1 MHEAARPEQVSIEIV
16 PDPEDPTGAELWVEA
31 ELNGVPTPFLLD
43 TGARRT
49 TLARSSA
56 VQQLP
61 RTGTE
66 DSGGV
71 FGSVAAELVRVA
83 ELRFGPVVIA
93 DAEVA
98 VHPAGL
104 VRNVLGMDVLGLQ
117 AWELRF
123 SDATLRF
130 DRPPAKRPG
139 QALARDMG
147 GHLYVDVSCEA
158 ASVVGV
164 WDTGAGIT
172 VLDQAFARVHADLLS
187 DIGTEVGTDVNGTAV
202 STPVATLAP
211 CRIGGLE
218 FASSRIAIVEFG
230 GANAT
235 VDRHCDAILGYP
247 LLSQADW
254 YFDPRGGHWSVARR

>member
-1 MHEAARPEQVSIEIV
+1 VHEAARPELVSIEIV

-56 VQQLP
+56 AQQLP

-66 DSGGV
+66 NSGGV
-71 FGSVAAELVRVA
+71 FGSVASELVHVSQ
-83 ELRFGPVVIA
+83 LRFGPVVIA
-93 DAEVA
+93 DTEVA
-98 VHPAGL
+98 VHPTGA
-104 VRNVLGMDVLGLQ
+104 VRNVLGMDVLGLRP
-117 AWELRF
+117 WELRF

-130 DRPPAKRPG
+130 DPPPANMPG
-139 QALARDMG
+139 QVLARDVG
-147 GHLYVDVSCEA
+147 GHLYVDVSCE
-158 ASVVGV
+158 SVAVIGV

-172 VLDQAFARVHADLLS
+172 VLDEAFADAHADLLC
-187 DIGTEVGTDVNGTAV
+187 DIGAEVGTDVNGTAV

-218 FASSRIAIVEFG
+218 FASSRVAIVNLSS
-230 GANAT
+230 ANAA
-235 VDRHCDAILGYP
+235 VDRHVDAILGYP

-254 YFDPRGGHWSVARR
+254 FFDPRGGHWSVARR